1 MRSMTMYFSIRRR
14 SSFASGVY
22 RCTYCCSSRLSL
34 RLNIRAWSRLRR
46 RRTWSIRR
54 RCSSLRRSSS
64 RSSSRSASIWVRCS
78 WTGVMIGSSAISE
91 PSVAAWRRMLVAV
104 GEAGDARAL
113 GGAHIL
119 IAEDEPEVSDLLSE
133 QLHAHGFTTEVAEDG
148 VHALAR
154 AESNEFDLLVLDLGL
169 PGKDGLS
176 VLRELRAR
184 GQTMPVVILT

>member
-1 MRSMTMYFSIRRR
+1 
-14 SSFASGVY
+14 
-22 RCTYCCSSRLSL
+22 
-34 RLNIRAWSRLRR
+34 
-46 RRTWSIRR
+46 
-54 RCSSLRRSSS
+54 
-64 RSSSRSASIWVRCS
+64 
-78 WTGVMIGSSAISE
+78 
-91 PSVAAWRRMLVAV
+91 MLVAV
-104 GEAGDARAL
+104 GEAGDARAI
-113 GGAHIL
+113 GGARIL

-184 GQTMPVVILT
+184 GQTMPVVILTARSGLTDRVVGLEEGADDYIAKPFDVDELVARVRARLRR